1 MEKRQFLFTL
11 LGVLLT
17 MLLPTGCDRQQ
28 QFDLAE
34 REFRRV
40 TDLQSELLGEVL
52 SSYAAQG
59 PEKFG
64 TLNTG
69 YMRDGTF
76 DLLESLDEEAG
87 RLLDRMVR
95 FCDRRRVKQLV
106 ECLELRARLTRR
118 FNDAEAPFI
127 YRDYPPPWEVLE
139 PDADEWA
146 RRLYDCRRSGCEQ
159 RIDKEPS
166 R

>member
-40 TDLQSELLGEVL
+40 TDLQSELLGDVL
-52 SSYAAQG
+52 SAYAAQG
-59 PEKFG
+59 PEHFD
-64 TLNTG
+64 TLHAG
-69 YMRDGTF
+69 YLRDGTF
-76 DLLESLDEEAG
+76 DLLDSLDEESG

-95 FCDRRRVKQLV
+95 FCDRRTVGRLAACVS
-106 ECLELRARLTRR
+106 LRDRLTRR
-118 FNDAEAPFI
+118 LNDAEMPFI
-127 YRDYPPPWEVLE
+127 YRSYPPPWEVLE
-139 PDADEWA
+139 PDAGEWL
-146 RRLYDCRRSGCEQ
+146 RRLDACRRSRRE
-159 RIDKEPS
+159 
-166 R
+166 